1 MIKQNGTSVDNTEGF
16 VNNTSTNTNNL
27 IIQFSTEF

>member
-1 MIKQNGTSVDNTEGF
+1 MRASKGTAVDNTEGYING
-16 VNNTSTNTNNL
+16 VTTNTNNL